1 MKILFVTS
9 TRIGDA
15 VLSTGLLAHLIE
27 THPDSR
33 ITVACGPAAAPL
45 FTATPNVERVIALA
59 KRTAGGHWFALWR
72 ACATTLWDMVVD
84 LRASAIAYLLPA
96 RRRLVLHS
104 RGDAS
109 HRVEGLGRLMGLDP
123 PPAPRLW
130 SSPEQ
135 NAEAARLM
143 PDDGPILAVGPTA
156 KWPGKQWR
164 TERFGELARRLTASD
179 GILPNARIAIFG
191 GPGER
196 EVAAPMIAA
205 VPEERRIDLVGSL
218 NLLTVHACLKRAA
231 LYVGND
237 SGLMHIAAAAGCPT
251 LGLFGPSREGH
262 YAPWG
267 PRAAFVRTEQPYD
280 ELVGGPGYD
289 HRSADSLMDSLSV
302 EAACAAAE
310 ALWRR
315 AGGGAS

>member
-27 THPDSR
+27 SHPDSR

-45 FTATPNVERVIALA
+45 FAATPNVERVIALA
-59 KRTAGGHWFALWR
+59 KRAAGGHWFALWR
-72 ACATTLWDMVVD
+72 ACATTLWDLVVD
-84 LRASAIAYLLPA
+84 LRASMIAYLLPA
-96 RRRLVLHS
+96 RRRLVLQT
-104 RGDAS
+104 RGDAG
-109 HRVEGLGRLMGLDP
+109 HRVEGLGRLMALDP

-135 NAEAARLM
+135 AAEAGRLL
-143 PDDGPILAVGPTA
+143 PGGGPVLAVGPTA

-164 TERFGELARRLTASD
+164 AERFGELAQRLTAPG
-179 GILPNARIAIFG
+179 GILPAARIAIFG

-196 EVAAPMIAA
+196 EAALPMIDS
-205 VPEERRIDLVGSL
+205 VPEERRIDFVGAL
-218 NLLTVHACLKRAA
+218 DLLTAHACLKRAS

-251 LGLFGPSREGH
+251 LGLFGPSRENH

-267 PRAAFVRTEQPYD
+267 PRAAFVRTERAYD
-280 ELVGGPGYD
+280 ELVGGAGYD
-289 HRSADSLMDSLSV
+289 HRSVDSLMDSLSV
-302 EAACAAAE
+302 EVACAAAE
-310 ALWRR
+310 ALWAR
-315 AGGGAS
+315 AGGSPS

>member
-45 FTATPNVERVIALA
+45 FAATPNVELVIALA
-59 KRTAGGHWFALWR
+59 KSAAAGHWFALWR
-72 ACATTLWDMVVD
+72 ACATTLWDLVID
-84 LRASAIAYLLPA
+84 LRASMIAYLLPA

-104 RGDAS
+104 RGAAG

-123 PPAPRLW
+123 PPVPHLW

-135 NAEAARLM
+135 EVEAARLL
-143 PDDGPILAVGPTA
+143 PDGGPILAVGPTA

-164 TERFGELARRLTASD
+164 AERFGELAQRLTAPD
-179 GILPNARIAIFG
+179 GILPAARIAILG
-191 GPGER
+191 GPSER
-196 EVAAPMIAA
+196 EAALPMIES
-205 VPEERRIDLVGSL
+205 VPEDRRIDLVGGL
-218 NLLTVHACLKRAA
+218 DLLTAHACLNRAS

-251 LGLFGPSREGH
+251 LGLFGPSRETH

-267 PRAAFVRTEQPYD
+267 PRAAFVRTERTYD
-280 ELVGGPGYD
+280 ELVGGEGYD
-289 HRSADSLMDSLSV
+289 HRAVDSLMDSLSV
-302 EAACAAAE
+302 EAAGRAAE
-310 ALWRR
+310 TLWARTSGR
-315 AGGGAS
+315 PS

>member
-15 VLSTGLLAHLIE
+15 VLSAGLLAYLIE

-33 ITVACGPAAAPL
+33 VTVACGPAAAPL
-45 FTATPNVERVIALA
+45 FVATPNVERVIALA
-59 KRTAGGHWFALWR
+59 KRAAAGHWLALWR
-72 ACATTLWDMVVD
+72 ACATTLWDLVVD
-84 LRASAIAYLLPA
+84 LRASMIAYLLPA

-104 RGDAS
+104 RGDAG

-135 NAEAARLM
+135 TAEAVRLM
-143 PDDGPILAVGPTA
+143 PDGGHILAVGPTA
-156 KWPGKQWR
+156 KWSGKQWR
-164 TERFGELARRLTASD
+164 AERFGELAQRLTAPD
-179 GILPNARIAIFG
+179 GIFPAAQIAIFG

-196 EVAAPMIAA
+196 EAALPMIES
-205 VPEERRIDLVGSL
+205 VSEDRRIDLVGAL
-218 NLLTVHACLKRAA
+218 DLLTAHACLKRASF
-231 LYVGND
+231 YVGND

-251 LGLFGPSREGH
+251 LGLFGPSRETH

-267 PRAAFVRTEQPYD
+267 SRAAFVRTERAYD
-280 ELVGGPGYD
+280 ELVGGEGYD
-289 HRSADSLMDSLSV
+289 HRSVNSLMDSLSV
-302 EAACAAAE
+302 EAACTAAE
-310 ALWRR
+310 ALWART
-315 AGGGAS
+315 GGSPS